1 MRIALLAVAA
11 LSLIG
16 ACLGRGRRPAFTGT
30 VEPVRWA
37 DLRFSY
43 RAGCPVGPAELR
55 TVSVSHWGFDGK
67 PHVGRIVVAKRVAPS
82 LVSVFRT
89 LWRAKF
95 PIRRLQPVSAYRG
108 SDDASMAAD
117 NTSAF
122 NCRFVGG
129 TSRWSMH
136 AFGEAIDVNPVENP
150 YVRGSTV
157 SPPAGRAYLDRSRER
172 PGMAV
177 SSTACSCAP
186 SPLPAGNG
194 GPPSATI
201 STSPPQADERPAATT
216 LGLRRPRRDRGALPR
231 AAGGGAD
238 AARPRAGSA
247 RGLRRRRPPARRGR
261 PRTIRVSASA
271 STSSAAGCAARR
283 ATRRL
288 RCRSSSA
295 RSRLQWTPGRTGSP
309 ATPRTWPRSRRPTAT
324 ASSPGRTAGSSWRSG
339 RRRPRT
345 GRGRSSTTSAG
356 STSTPRSTSRRSTAF
371 ERALAIREQDPDNP
385 AAIEH
390 AREAVAEARKAM
402 GR

>member
-11 LSLIG
+11 LNLIG
-16 ACLGRGRRPAFTGT
+16 ASSALGAVPAFTST

-55 TVSVSHWGFDGK
+55 TIAVSHWGFDGK
-67 PHVGRIVVAKRVAPS
+67 PHVGRVVVAKRVAPG
-82 LVSVFRT
+82 LVSVFQT

-157 SPPAGRAYLDRSRER
+157 SPPAGRAYLGRSRER

-177 SSTACSCAP
+177 VDGVLVRAFAA
-186 SPLPAGNG
+186 AGWKWG
-194 GPPSATI
+194 ASFGDYQHF
-201 STSPPQADERPAATT
+201 STS
-216 LGLRRPRRDRGALPR
+216 
-231 AAGGGAD
+231 
-238 AARPRAGSA
+238 
-247 RGLRRRRPPARRGR
+247 GR
-261 PRTIRVSASA
+261 
-271 STSSAAGCAARR
+271 
-283 ATRRL
+283 
-288 RCRSSSA
+288 
-295 RSRLQWTPGRTGSP
+295 
-309 ATPRTWPRSRRPTAT
+309 
-324 ASSPGRTAGSSWRSG
+324 
-339 RRRPRT
+339 
-345 GRGRSSTTSAG
+345 
-356 STSTPRSTSRRSTAF
+356 
-371 ERALAIREQDPDNP
+371 
-385 AAIEH
+385 
-390 AREAVAEARKAM
+390 
-402 GR
+402 

>member
-11 LSLIG
+11 LTLIG
-16 ACLGRGRRPAFTGT
+16 ASSAAGAVPAFTGT

-55 TVSVSHWGFDGK
+55 TVAVSHWGFDGK
-67 PHVGRIVVAKRVAPS
+67 SRVGRVVVAKRVAPG

-157 SPPAGRAYLDRSRER
+157 SPPAGRAYLGRSRER
-172 PGMAV
+172 PGMALIDGV
-177 SSTACSCAP
+177 LVRAFA
-186 SPLPAGNG
+186 
-194 GPPSATI
+194 
-201 STSPPQADERPAATT
+201 
-216 LGLRRPRRDRGALPR
+216 
-231 AAGGGAD
+231 AAGWKWGASFGD
-238 AARPRAGSA
+238 YQHF
-247 RGLRRRRPPARRGR
+247 
-261 PRTIRVSASA
+261 
-271 STSSAAGCAARR
+271 ST
-283 ATRRL
+283 
-288 RCRSSSA
+288 
-295 RSRLQWTPGRTGSP
+295 
-309 ATPRTWPRSRRPTAT
+309 
-324 ASSPGRTAGSSWRSG
+324 
-339 RRRPRT
+339 T
-345 GRGRSSTTSAG
+345 GR
-356 STSTPRSTSRRSTAF
+356 
-371 ERALAIREQDPDNP
+371 
-385 AAIEH
+385 
-390 AREAVAEARKAM
+390 
-402 GR
+402 